1 MALPR
6 KTVERL
12 ATETSTII
20 RWIDAEHPELLEDF
34 VLAFCGTIKS
44 CKTTH
49 MDAFFAPLMKL
60 GITIPEPVLESIT
73 AFTQE
78 TVNYQP
84 RQRSI
89 VQY

>member
-6 KTVERL
+6 KTVERI

-20 RWIDAEHPELLEDF
+20 RWIDNEYPELLEDF
-34 VLAFCGTIKS
+34 VLALCATIKS
-44 CKTTH
+44 CKTAP

-60 GITIPEPVLESIT
+60 GIAIPDNVLQAIT
-73 AFTQE
+73 VFTNE
-78 TVNYQP
+78 TTNYQP

-89 VQY
+89 V

>member
-12 ATETSTII
+12 AIETSTII
-20 RWIDAEHPELLEDF
+20 RWIDAEYPELLEDF
-34 VLAFCGTIKS
+34 VVAFCNTIKS
-44 CKTTH
+44 CKTVP

-60 GITIPEPVLESIT
+60 GIEIPERVIEAIS

-78 TVNYQP
+78 TTNYQP

-89 VQY
+89 V

>member
-12 ATETSTII
+12 AIETSIII

-49 MDAFFAPLMKL
+49 MDAFFAPIMKL
-60 GITIPEPVLESIT
+60 GIAIPERVLEAIS

-78 TVNYQP
+78 TAKYQP

-89 VQY
+89 V

>member
-12 ATETSTII
+12 ATETSIII
-20 RWIDAEHPELLEDF
+20 RWIDNEHPELLEDF
-34 VLAFCGTIKS
+34 VLAFCATIKS
-44 CKTTH
+44 CKTAP
-49 MDAFFAPLMKL
+49 MDAFFSPLIKV
-60 GITIPEPVLESIT
+60 GIAIPEKVLESIT

-78 TVNYQP
+78 TTNYQP

-89 VQY
+89 V

>member
-34 VLAFCGTIKS
+34 VLAFCATIKS
-44 CKTTH
+44 CKTAP

-60 GITIPEPVLESIT
+60 GIAIPEKVLQSIT

-78 TVNYQP
+78 TTNYQP

-89 VQY
+89 V

>member
-34 VLAFCGTIKS
+34 VLAFCATIKS
-44 CKTTH
+44 CKTAP

-60 GITIPEPVLESIT
+60 GITIPENVLKAIT
-73 AFTQE
+73 SFTNE
-78 TVNYQP
+78 TTNYQP

-89 VQY
+89 V

>member
-34 VLAFCGTIKS
+34 VLAFCATIKS
-44 CKTTH
+44 CKTTP

-60 GITIPEPVLESIT
+60 GIAIPEPVIEAIS

-78 TVNYQP
+78 TTNYQP

-89 VQY
+89 V

>member
-20 RWIDAEHPELLEDF
+20 RWIDNEHPELLEDF
-34 VLAFCGTIKS
+34 VIAFCSTIKS
-44 CKTTH
+44 CKTAP
-49 MDAFFAPLMKL
+49 MDAFFGPLIKI
-60 GITIPEPVLESIT
+60 GISIPDKVLESIT

-78 TVNYQP
+78 TINYQP

-89 VQY
+89 V

>member
-12 ATETSTII
+12 AIETSTII

-34 VLAFCGTIKS
+34 VLAFCATIKS
-44 CKTTH
+44 CKTIH
-49 MDAFFAPLMKL
+49 MDVFFAPIMKL
-60 GITIPEPVLESIT
+60 GITIPEKVLEAIT
-73 AFTQE
+73 AFTNE
-78 TVNYQP
+78 TTNYQP

-89 VQY
+89 V

>member
-12 ATETSTII
+12 AIETATII
-20 RWIDAEHPELLEDF
+20 RWIDTEHPELLEDF
-34 VLAFCGTIKS
+34 VLAFCATIKS
-44 CKTTH
+44 CKTAP

-60 GITIPEPVLESIT
+60 GIAIPEPVLESIS

-78 TVNYQP
+78 TVNYKP

-89 VQY
+89 V

>member
-20 RWIDAEHPELLEDF
+20 RWIDNEHPELLEDF
-34 VLAFCGTIKS
+34 VLAFCATIKS
-44 CKTTH
+44 CRTAH
-49 MDAFFAPLMKL
+49 MDAFFAPVMKL
-60 GITIPEPVLESIT
+60 GIAIPDNVLQAIT
-73 AFTQE
+73 AFTNE
-78 TVNYQP
+78 TSNYQP

-89 VQY
+89 V

>member
-20 RWIDAEHPELLEDF
+20 RWLDAEHPEFLKDF
-34 VLAFCGTIKS
+34 VIAFCATIKS
-44 CKTTH
+44 CKTAP

-60 GITIPEPVLESIT
+60 GISIPETVLESIT

-78 TVNYQP
+78 TTNYRP

-89 VQY
+89 V

>member
-20 RWIDAEHPELLEDF
+20 RWIDNEHPELLEDF
-34 VLAFCGTIKS
+34 VIAFCATIKS
-44 CKTTH
+44 CKTAP
-49 MDAFFAPLMKL
+49 MDAFFGPLIKI
-60 GITIPEPVLESIT
+60 GISIPDKVLESIT

-78 TVNYQP
+78 TINYQP

-89 VQY
+89 V

>member
-20 RWIDAEHPELLEDF
+20 RWIDNEHPELLEDF
-34 VLAFCGTIKS
+34 VLAFCATIKS
-44 CKTTH
+44 CKTAP

-60 GITIPEPVLESIT
+60 GISIPDKVLQAIT
-73 AFTQE
+73 SFTNE
-78 TVNYQP
+78 TANYHP

-89 VQY
+89 V

>member
-12 ATETSTII
+12 ASETSTII
-20 RWIDAEHPELLEDF
+20 RWIDAEHPELLQDF
-34 VLAFCGTIKS
+34 VLAFCATIKS
-44 CKTTH
+44 CKTAP

-60 GITIPEPVLESIT
+60 GISIPEKVLESIT

-78 TVNYQP
+78 TINYQP
-84 RQRSI
+84 KQRSI
-89 VQY
+89 V

>member
-12 ATETSTII
+12 AVETSTII
-20 RWIDAEHPELLEDF
+20 RWIDNEYPELLEDF
-34 VLAFCGTIKS
+34 VIAFCNTIKS
-44 CKTTH
+44 CKTVH

-60 GITIPEPVLESIT
+60 GITIPDRVLESIT

-78 TVNYQP
+78 TINYQP

-89 VQY
+89 I

>member
-20 RWIDAEHPELLEDF
+20 RWIDAEYPELLEDF
-34 VLAFCGTIKS
+34 VLAFCATIKS
-44 CKTTH
+44 AKTAP

-60 GITIPEPVLESIT
+60 GITIPEKVLESIT

-78 TVNYQP
+78 TTNYQP

-89 VQY
+89 V

>member
-12 ATETSTII
+12 ASETSVII

-34 VLAFCGTIKS
+34 VLAFCATIKS
-44 CKTTH
+44 CKTAP

-60 GITIPEPVLESIT
+60 GITIPENVLKAIT
-73 AFTQE
+73 AFTNE
-78 TVNYQP
+78 TTNYQP

-89 VQY
+89 V

>member
-20 RWIDAEHPELLEDF
+20 RWIDAEHQELLEDF
-34 VLAFCGTIKS
+34 VIAFCATIKS
-44 CKTTH
+44 CKTGP
-49 MDAFFAPLMKL
+49 MDAFFAPLMKI
-60 GITIPEPVLESIT
+60 GIDIPEKVLESIT

-78 TVNYQP
+78 TTNYRP

-89 VQY
+89 V

>member
-12 ATETSTII
+12 AVETSTII

-34 VLAFCGTIKS
+34 VLAFCSTIKS
-44 CKTTH
+44 CKTAP
-49 MDAFFAPLMKL
+49 MDTFFAPLMKL
-60 GITIPEPVLESIT
+60 GISIPEKVLESIT
-73 AFTQE
+73 SFTQE
-78 TVNYQP
+78 TTNYKP

-89 VQY
+89 V

>member
-20 RWIDAEHPELLEDF
+20 RWIDNEHPELLEDF
-34 VLAFCGTIKS
+34 VIAFCSTIKS
-44 CKTTH
+44 CKTAP
-49 MDAFFAPLMKL
+49 MDAFFGPLIKI
-60 GITIPEPVLESIT
+60 GISIPDKVLESIT

-89 VQY
+89 V